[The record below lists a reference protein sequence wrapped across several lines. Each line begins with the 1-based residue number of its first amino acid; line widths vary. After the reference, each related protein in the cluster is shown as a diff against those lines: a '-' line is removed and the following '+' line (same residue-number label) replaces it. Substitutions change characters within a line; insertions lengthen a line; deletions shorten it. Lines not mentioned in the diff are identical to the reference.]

1 MYLTD
6 FQKHITFI
14 KISFFYHSR
23 VIIILGD
30 KMINFNKIKYQRP
43 NYEET
48 KDKVE
53 NLIEELKQ
61 ANTADDFLKVFQ
73 QLNLIQLEI
82 EQSYDYADIR
92 NMRDESDEFYQDEIN
107 YWNEFKP
114 KFDLLFT
121 DVYKICLNTP
131 FKNEIKNKIPDNFFN
146 SIEYETKTNSK
157 DILNLKKRDNE
168 LKKEYRKVI
177 NKKCTFK
184 GQEYNLSYV
193 TSFFSSPSRQERK
206 QAHDAYNDFFLE
218 NQKEL
223 DNIFY
228 KMIKVRNEIAHK
240 LGFKNYSDLSLLLL
254 RRFGYTYENIKAFRN
269 NIKRYILP
277 ITKKITDI
285 QKGELGLE
293 KLEYYDTVFYKDE
306 PILLY
311 EGEDLLSRSKSIF
324 SNMHT
329 EIGTFYSQML
339 DNDYID
345 LVNRDHKINFAIT
358 NYLTLDAYPVI
369 TGNFKNKYT
378 DLTTL
383 THEFGHS
390 FQKYMAG
397 IEDKKHIVSPL
408 LKYPTFDIAEMF
420 SYGMQLISL
429 DYVEELF
436 SKQDYYKYK
445 FLMIKDLITS
455 LPYIAAVDE
464 FQEQIYSN
472 NYSIEEIRQVWLQ
485 ISKSYNLNVSNEGH
499 PNLNSGGY
507 FYRQNHIF
515 LNPFY
520 YIDYAISY
528 FGAFSI
534 WQKESESLD
543 LFKEMAKVA
552 SYYPLTDLI
561 SKFKITNPFDNK
573 DFNDLA
579 NFLENQL
586 DNCIKK

>member
-1 MYLTD
+1 
-6 FQKHITFI
+6 
-14 KISFFYHSR
+14 
-23 VIIILGD
+23 
-30 KMINFNKIKYQRP
+30 MINFNKIKYQRP
-43 NYEET
+43 NYEEK

-53 NLIEELKQ
+53 SLIEELKQ
-61 ANTADDFLKVFQ
+61 VNTADDLLKVFR

-82 EQSYDYADIR
+82 EQSYDYADIK
-92 NMRDESDEFYQDEIN
+92 NMRDESDEFYQYEMN

-121 DVYKICLNTP
+121 NVYKICLNTP
-131 FKNEIKNKIPDNFFN
+131 FKNEIKAKIPDNFFYF
-146 SIEYETKTNSK
+146 IEYETKTSSK
-157 DILNLKKRDNE
+157 DILDLKKRDNE
-168 LKKEYRKVI
+168 LKKEYRNVI
-177 NKKCTFK
+177 KKKCSFK
-184 GQEYNLSYV
+184 GKEYNLSYV
-193 TSFFSSPSRQERK
+193 TSFFSSPNRQERK
-206 QAHDAYNDFFLE
+206 EAHDTYNDFFLE
-218 NQKEL
+218 NQNEL

-228 KMIKVRNEIAHK
+228 EMIKVRNEIAHK

-254 RRFGYTYENIKAFRN
+254 RRFGYTYENIKTFRN
-269 NIKRYILP
+269 NIKKHIIH
-277 ITKKITDI
+277 ITKKIADI
-285 QKGELGLE
+285 QKRELGLE

-306 PILLY
+306 PFLLY
-311 EGEDLLSRSKSIF
+311 NGKELLSQAKSVF
-324 SNMHT
+324 TSMHN
-329 EIGTFYSQML
+329 EVGAFYSQML

-345 LVNRDHKINFAIT
+345 LVNRDHKVNFAIT

-390 FQKYMAG
+390 FQKYMAR
-397 IEDKKHIVSPL
+397 IEDKNHIVSPL
-408 LKYPTFDIAEMF
+408 LKYPTFYIAEMF

-429 DYVEELF
+429 DYVKELF
-436 SKQDYYKYK
+436 SQQDYYKYK

-472 NYSIEEIRQVWLQ
+472 NYSIEEIREVWLK
-485 ISKSYNLNVSNEGH
+485 ISNSYNLTVSNEGH

-528 FGAFSI
+528 FGAFAI
-534 WQKESESLD
+534 WQKNYESLG

-561 SKFKITNPFDNK
+561 NKFKITNPFNDK
-573 DFNDLA
+573 DFNALA

-586 DNCIKK
+586 DSCIKK